1 MFYSSS
7 SESSIITRRFFVG
20 SSSSAFFSP
29 LSSSFFSCSLRLFA
43 AAKNAAPGASFS
55 SFLSSLLL
63 LLLSSS
69 SWSYSYSDDL
79 VSFSFSSR
87 VVCNVSRES
96 SMHCD
101 EDVFEDLLR
110 LVSVEGISQKSLL
123 GAGLVPDV
131 FESIV
136 WNE

>member
-1 MFYSSS
+1 MSPQTQDRYCCYVSDSVPCEVRYRS
-7 SESSIITRRFFVG
+7 DETTSHKIDIVSYRF
-20 SSSSAFFSP
+20 SLSP
-29 LSSSFFSCSLRLFA
+29 
-43 AAKNAAPGASFS
+43 
-55 SFLSSLLL
+55 L

-69 SWSYSYSDDL
+69 LLLSWSSYSYSDDL

-110 LVSVEGISQKSLL
+110 LVFVEGIFQKNLL
-123 GAGLVPDV
+123 DAGLVPV
-131 FESIV
+131 GMCV
-136 WNE
+136 

>member
-1 MFYSSS
+1 MCLQTQHDYCYVSDSVPCEVRYRS
-7 SESSIITRRFFVG
+7 DETISHSIDI
-20 SSSSAFFSP
+20 
-29 LSSSFFSCSLRLFA
+29 
-43 AAKNAAPGASFS
+43 
-55 SFLSSLLL
+55 LSSLYPLL

-110 LVSVEGISQKSLL
+110 LVFVEGISQRSLL

-136 WNE
+136 WSE